1 MMALK
6 IAFYSVFSAD
16 NWSVKKFL
24 LIIIKYPFVFI
35 NIKAI
40 RSFIRQDDKP
50 RIRTDSTPNEATI
63 IEIGVL
69 FFEKTFSHLSLFR

>member
-16 NWSVKKFL
+16 NWGAKKFL

-40 RSFIRQDDKP
+40 SSFIRQDDKP
-50 RIRTDSTPNEATI
+50 RIRTNSTPNEATI
-63 IEIGVL
+63 IKIGVL
-69 FFEKTFSHLSLFR
+69 VFLR